1 MVHSIG
7 FNQPKGRI
15 DGRLPLR
22 PRANPRPRHLSLDA
36 AAPARISG
44 SVRHQRVGEEFGRED
59 RHVTR
64 RHPSTQA
71 AAQPRSV
78 PARLRCDA
86 ADRVGWLGSSTA
98 RKRAQPRPDCAPLAE
113 TLTFQGK
120 LPYCL
125 GYRRLR
131 RKFTVL
137 RDIIFPSHATSS
149 CGAFAAGFLFLVK
162 GNTPCRSAP

>member
-1 MVHSIG
+1 MDGYPYDPAQIPPR
-7 FNQPKGRI
+7 QP
-15 DGRLPLR
+15 
-22 PRANPRPRHLSLDA
+22 SLDA
-36 AAPARISG
+36 AAPARLSR
-44 SVRHQRVGEEFGRED
+44 SVRHQRVGEDFRGLG
-59 RHVTR
+59 RHVAR
-64 RHPSTQA
+64 RRLSTQTA
-71 AAQPRSV
+71 ARPRSV

-86 ADRVGWLGSSTA
+86 ADRVGSLGSSTA
-98 RKRAQPRPDCAPLAE
+98 RKRAKPRPDCAPLAE

-120 LPYCL
+120 LPYWP

>member
-44 SVRHQRVGEEFGRED
+44 SVRHQRIGEDFGGQG
-59 RHVTR
+59 RHVAR
-64 RHPSTQA
+64 RRLSTQTS
-71 AAQPRSV
+71 AQPRSV
-78 PARLRCDA
+78 PAPLRCDA
-86 ADRVGWLGSSTA
+86 ADRAGSLGSSTA
-98 RKRAQPRPDCAPLAE
+98 RKRAKPRPDCASSAE

-120 LPYCL
+120 LPYCSR
-125 GYRRLR
+125 YRRLR